1 MSRRKLELY
10 ENIFNR
16 VGPGKSNVTIV
27 EVAAFLHCSER
38 HARTLL
44 NQMTTL
50 GWLTWSPTVGRGNK
64 GILNC
69 LLEPIQA
76 CHKEIDKAN
85 DNSNLDLVYKLVGF
99 NGRDTAAGLW
109 QYLSQAVTEK
119 HNTILAPFHR
129 CMKTLHPHFV
139 TERTERHFIS
149 EIYQTL
155 VEEKANKVAGN
166 LAHFWESNHNHTVW
180 TFYLRPETQFHDLSL
195 LTADDVVASF
205 KGLIHSA
212 QWQRLY
218 DHIEKV
224 IAVSF
229 DVVEIHLSTPD
240 PFFTQLLCRAET
252 AIMPKQFVFAN
263 ESHFKAIGSG
273 PFSLAVNSNKLV
285 RLQRFSQYNRTSALI
300 EKIEFW
306 IHENWAERKK
316 CYQNFFFLNDSLK
329 VYETACDYVGSFY
342 CLIAN
347 KQLQTQEV
355 KQNLA
360 AAFLGNQ
367 AQADTEYSVYTV
379 SHENNRECREYAKQ
393 LLSYFDNL
401 HAPQTLKM
409 KEVKFGQFLDGLD
422 VSILGV
428 RKEDNKYTSL
438 FAFLKLYPHWASA
451 LSFTQ
456 HDYLQQK
463 IAAIR
468 IEADVVR
475 QQALISH
482 VMTWLEQQHI
492 LFEIK
497 REGLTLTVPEQ
508 IQGVEINANGWCN
521 FSKLWIKPSKEKS
534 GVTSSMESLIAK
546 Y

>member
-16 VGPGKSNVTIV
+16 VGPGKSKVTIV
-27 EVAAFLHCSER
+27 EVAAYLHCSER

-64 GILNC
+64 GVLNC

-119 HNTILAPFHR
+119 HDTILAPFHR

-155 VEEKANKVAGN
+155 VEEKTNKLTGN
-166 LAHFWESNHNHTVW
+166 LAHFWESNNNHTVW
-180 TFYLRPETQFHDLSL
+180 TFYLRPETQFHDLSV

-229 DVVEIHLSTPD
+229 DVVEIHLSAPD
-240 PFFTQLLCRAET
+240 PLFIKLLCRAET

-263 ESHFKAIGSG
+263 ESHFRAIGSG
-273 PFSLAVNSNKLV
+273 PFLLAVNSNKLL

-306 IHENWAERKK
+306 IHESWAERKK
-316 CYQNFFFLNDSLK
+316 CYQNFFFLNDSLN

-342 CLIAN
+342 CLITN
-347 KQLQTQEV
+347 KQLQTQDV

-360 AAFLGNQ
+360 AAFLGDHNQ
-367 AQADTEYSVYTV
+367 AGENYPVYTI
-379 SHENNRECREYAKQ
+379 SHENNRECREYSKQ
-393 LLSYFDNL
+393 LISYFDKHETL
-401 HAPQTLKM
+401 QT
-409 KEVKFGQFLDGLD
+409 KEVKFGQFLDGVD
-422 VSILGV
+422 VSILGI
-428 RKEDNKYTSL
+428 RKEDNKYTSW
-438 FAFLKLYPHWASA
+438 FAFLTLYPHWASV
-451 LSFTQ
+451 LTFTQ
-456 HDYLQQK
+456 HDYLHQQ
-463 IAAIR
+463 IDAIR
-468 IEADVVR
+468 IEVDALR

-497 REGLTLTVPEQ
+497 REGLTLSVPEQ
-508 IQGVEINANGWCN
+508 IRGVEINANGWCD
-521 FSKLWIKPSKEKS
+521 FSKLWIKPMKVKS
-534 GVTSSMESLIAK
+534 DVTTSMESLIAK

>member
-16 VGPGKSNVTIV
+16 VGPGKSKVTIV
-27 EVAAFLHCSER
+27 EIAAYLHCSER

-50 GWLTWSPTVGRGNK
+50 GWLTWSPTVGRGKK

-109 QYLSQAVTEK
+109 QYLSQAVIEK

-155 VEEKANKVAGN
+155 VEEKINKVAGN
-166 LAHFWESNHNHTVW
+166 LAHFWESNSDHTVW
-180 TFYLRPETQFHDLSL
+180 TFYLRPETQFHDLSV

-229 DVVEIHLSTPD
+229 DVVEIHLSTSD
-240 PFFTQLLCRAET
+240 PLFIKLLCRAET
-252 AIMPKQFVFAN
+252 AIMPKQFVFAD

-273 PFSLAVNSNKLV
+273 PFLLAVNSNKLL
-285 RLQRFSQYNRTSALI
+285 RLQRFPQYNRTSALI

-306 IHENWAERKK
+306 IHESWAERKK
-316 CYQNFFFLNDSLK
+316 CYQNFFFLSDSLS
-329 VYETACDYVGSFY
+329 VYETACDYVGSYY
-342 CLIAN
+342 CLITN
-347 KQLQTQEV
+347 KQLQTQDI
-355 KQNLA
+355 KKNLA
-360 AAFLGNQ
+360 AAFLGNHIQ
-367 AQADTEYSVYTV
+367 AAEEYSVYRI
-379 SHENNRECREYAKQ
+379 SHENNRESREYSKQ
-393 LLSYFDNL
+393 LLSYFDKSE
-401 HAPQTLKM
+401 TLQM
-409 KEVKFGQFLDGLD
+409 KEVKFGQFLDSVD
-422 VSILGV
+422 VSILGI

-438 FAFLKLYPHWASA
+438 FSFLKLYPHWASV
-451 LSFTQ
+451 LTFTQ
-456 HDYLQQK
+456 QDYLQQQ

-468 IEADVVR
+468 IEEDALR
-475 QQALISH
+475 QQALITH
-482 VMTWLEQQHI
+482 VMKWLEQQHI

-497 REGLTLTVPEQ
+497 REGLTLSVPEQ
-508 IQGVEINANGWCN
+508 IRGVEINANGWCD
-521 FSKLWIKPSKEKS
+521 FSKLWIKPMKVKS
-534 GVTSSMESLIAK
+534 DVTTSMESLIAK